1 MQRGVEVA
9 VTHSAAGV
17 TIGALIDSM
26 LMPKFNPNNS
36 MNQNVLEFVMQA
48 AMNGAVVSLAA
59 PYLQEED
66 PTGGGLFFTTLYG
79 TQTEWQKRVAHVAA
93 MLKTR
98 VFSMLN
104 MPKLSQ

>member
-9 VTHSAAGV
+9 VTHSTAGV
-17 TIGALIDSM
+17 AIGTLIDSM
-26 LMPKFNPNNS
+26 LMPKFNTNNS
-36 MNQNVLEFVMQA
+36 MNQHMLEFVMQA

-79 TQTEWQKRVAHVAA
+79 TQPEWQKRVAHMAGL
-93 MLKTR
+93 LKTR
-98 VFSMLN
+98 VFSVV
-104 MPKLSQ
+104 KLSQ

>member
-1 MQRGVEVA
+1 
-9 VTHSAAGV
+9 
-17 TIGALIDSM
+17 M

-79 TQTEWQKRVAHVAA
+79 TQTEWQKRVAHMAELLRA
-93 MLKTR
+93 R
-98 VFSMLN
+98 VFTMV
-104 MPKLSQ
+104 KLSQ